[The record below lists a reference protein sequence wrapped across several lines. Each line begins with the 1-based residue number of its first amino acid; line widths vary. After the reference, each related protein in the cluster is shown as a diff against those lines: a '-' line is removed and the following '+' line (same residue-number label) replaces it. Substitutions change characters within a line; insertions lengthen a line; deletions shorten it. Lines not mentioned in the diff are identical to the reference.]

1 MRIEKDA
8 LGELPVPEEAYYG
21 IQTVRCAQNYDVTDH
36 TFNELPHVIRAVAEV
51 KKAAALAN
59 KEIKAL
65 EAHKADAIAQ
75 ACDEIIAGKLSDQF
89 PVNIWRSHG
98 TGVNMNVNEVIA
110 NRANEI
116 LTGRK
121 GYDEVH
127 PNTHVNMCQS
137 SNDTYPAA
145 EAIVLYRMIKKT
157 VESVKYFEDAL
168 KEKAIEFKDLPRLG
182 RTCMQDAVP
191 MTFGQVFAAWQ
202 SLVQRNRKRLEKLL
216 PEYQE
221 TILGATVLGSG
232 MGEMPG
238 YNEAVY
244 KHLSD
249 IVGFEMRQA
258 KNKDEVIEDSALF
271 DGSQNNDSFIY
282 LLGVLKCIACA
293 GGRIGNDLYI
303 FSSGPRTGIGEFI
316 LPSIAP
322 GSSIMP
328 GKINPYMPEMLLQIM
343 QQVISHDMMATLTV
357 NESDLDLCSSTC
369 GSFLGAMESLELIE
383 KGFRLVADL
392 CIKGIQVNA
401 ELSRKNAEMSTS
413 LATMV
418 SALYGYPIGT
428 KIAHKAFNEGKS
440 CKEVALEEG
449 LIDPKIAE
457 ELFDVRKLADR
468 KETIEMFRKYSSLR
482 KID

>member
-110 NRANEI
+110 NRATEI

-168 KEKAIEFKDLPRLG
+168 KEKAIEFKDLPRRSSFCCL
-182 RTCMQDAVP
+182 AV
-191 MTFGQVFAAWQ
+191 
-202 SLVQRNRKRLEKLL
+202 
-216 PEYQE
+216 
-221 TILGATVLGSG
+221 
-232 MGEMPG
+232 
-238 YNEAVY
+238 
-244 KHLSD
+244 
-249 IVGFEMRQA
+249 
-258 KNKDEVIEDSALF
+258 
-271 DGSQNNDSFIY
+271 
-282 LLGVLKCIACA
+282 
-293 GGRIGNDLYI
+293 
-303 FSSGPRTGIGEFI
+303 SGP
-316 LPSIAP
+316 
-322 GSSIMP
+322 
-328 GKINPYMPEMLLQIM
+328 K
-343 QQVISHDMMATLTV
+343 
-357 NESDLDLCSSTC
+357 
-369 GSFLGAMESLELIE
+369 
-383 KGFRLVADL
+383 
-392 CIKGIQVNA
+392 
-401 ELSRKNAEMSTS
+401 
-413 LATMV
+413 
-418 SALYGYPIGT
+418 
-428 KIAHKAFNEGKS
+428 KS
-440 CKEVALEEG
+440 
-449 LIDPKIAE
+449 
-457 ELFDVRKLADR
+457 
-468 KETIEMFRKYSSLR
+468 
-482 KID
+482 